1 MSYVSVRTSSATVAV
16 TGVGFEASSLMV
28 PMAVPFDSEIVA
40 LSGLLRVTVKV
51 SSSSSIVSGVV
62 WTVKVLVVSL
72 ARMVRV
78 VAGTAVK
85 SAASAVSVD
94 SMLVAY
100 WTVTSLALAWL
111 RVTVKVTALPSAAL
125 ASATLSLGSPWLT
138 FTV

>member
-1 MSYVSVRTSSATVAV
+1 
-16 TGVGFEASSLMV
+16 MV
-28 PMAVPFDSEIVA
+28 PMAAPFDSEIVP
-40 LSGLLRVTVKV
+40 LTGLLRVTVKV

-62 WTVKVLVVSL
+62 RTVKVLAVSL

-100 WTVTSLALAWL
+100 WTVTSLGWL
-111 RVTVKVTALPSAAL
+111 
-125 ASATLSLGSPWLT
+125 G
-138 FTV
+138 